1 MEHLIRPRGRFDER
15 ELCIFARRQSE
26 YRVHLVG
33 ILRHAKSAALI
44 DPYINL
50 QDSWYFDTITICSNV
65 MGQRGDA
72 RLQGRI
78 DIHAELGKQK
88 PEALGLADYLT
99 GWEQKLRPLIATDR
113 HRFRVF

>member
-1 MEHLIRPRGRFDER
+1 
-15 ELCIFARRQSE
+15 
-26 YRVHLVG
+26 
-33 ILRHAKSAALI
+33 
-44 DPYINL
+44 
-50 QDSWYFDTITICSNV
+50 

-113 HRFRVF
+113 HRFRVFLWESPSGL